1 MPVTCA
7 IYIRLLLVVPIL
19 IENVANL
26 VALAEHWYGHA
37 RDVDSFVV
45 VTVED
50 TVGMGLFIDGKLY
63 RGAHGVGADL
73 GHVKMSLDGALCR
86 CGQNGCLD
94 TLASDTGVIEAAR
107 RGGYLPEDDRRPT
120 SELIAEILA
129 RAQAGEAGPAG
140 LFHAAGEALGLA
152 VA

>member
-50 TVGMGLFIDGKLY
+50 TIGMGLFIDGKLY
-63 RGAHGVGADL
+63 RGAHGVGAEL
-73 GHVKMSLDGALCR
+73 GHQKLSPDGPLCR
-86 CGQNGCLD
+86 CGQHGCLD
-94 TLASDTGVIEAAR
+94 TLASDTGVVEAACQA
-107 RGGYLPEDDRRPT
+107 GYLQAEDRRPT
-120 SELIAEILA
+120 GQLIAGI
-129 RAQAGEAGPAG
+129 
-140 LFHAAGEALGLA
+140 
-152 VA
+152 